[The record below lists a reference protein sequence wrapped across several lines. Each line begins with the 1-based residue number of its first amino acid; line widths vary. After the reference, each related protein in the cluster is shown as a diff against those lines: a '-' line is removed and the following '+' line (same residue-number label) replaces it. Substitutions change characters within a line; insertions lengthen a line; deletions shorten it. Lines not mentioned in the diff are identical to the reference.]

1 MRWKFWRKPKPKPP
15 VALTGEDYE
24 KLRLILEIV
33 NPQSQPNLNHLNEVV
48 RDIRMLTLNIK
59 NFGYDLSRQLA
70 AALPPQGD
78 TVARHVGLKTSLST
92 QADIESD
99 WVRHWCS
106 EMKVP
111 VVFHRKLWELSY
123 LLQALHENGLIQPGK
138 KGLGFGS
145 GNEPLASYLASKG
158 AASTVTDLPAEDA
171 QAKGWAD
178 TDQHASSLE
187 NAFHGHLVD
196 RATFARRVDFRAVDM
211 NAIPDDLTG
220 YDFCWSVCAF
230 EHLGTIEKGLAFL
243 ERALDTLKPGGIA
256 VHTTEFNIEDG
267 PTFDNWPT
275 VFYQRKHFEALA
287 ERLHAKGHKLAEI
300 DLDPGNKILDRFIDL
315 PPWDYNEGPALD
327 SWLKDSLHLKVGVNG
342 LITTCAGLIITK
354 AG

>member
-1 MRWKFWRKPKPKPP
+1 VRWKFWRKPPKPP
-15 VALTGEDYE
+15 VALTAEDYE

-70 AALPPQGD
+70 AALPPAVD
-78 TVARHVGLKTSLST
+78 TAARHVGLKTSLST

-106 EMKVP
+106 EIKVP

-123 LLQALHENGLIQPGK
+123 LLQALHEHGMLQPGRR
-138 KGLGFGS
+138 GLGFGS

-158 AASTVTDLPAEDA
+158 VASTVTDLPAEDA
-171 QAKGWAD
+171 QAKGWAA

-187 NAFHGHLVD
+187 NAYHGHLVSRADFD
-196 RATFARRVDFRAVDM
+196 RLVDFRAVDM

-230 EHLGTIEKGLAFL
+230 EHLGTIEKGLTFL
-243 ERALDTLKPGGIA
+243 ERSLDTLKPGGIA

-275 VFYQRKHFEALA
+275 VFYQRKHLEDLA
-287 ERLHAKGHKLAEI
+287 ERLRAKGHKLAEI
-300 DLDPGNKILDRFIDL
+300 DLNPGDKILDRFIDL
-315 PPWDYNEGPALD
+315 PPWDYNEGRVLD
-327 SWLKDSLHLKVGVNG
+327 TWLKDSLHLKVGVNG

-354 AG
+354 AA